1 MNSEYGEETKDNPYS
16 TPLSKEISLSEDVSN
31 LKDTMEQI
39 MEEKLQYQMQINEL
53 MDAKDQLKNEYDE
66 VMQEHS

>member
-16 TPLSKEISLSEDVSN
+16 ISSSKEISLSEDVSN
-31 LKDTMEQI
+31 LKDTMEQM

-53 MDAKDQLKNEYDE
+53 MDAKDQLQNEYDE